1 MIIKNNNSPLSPHFH
16 LASQTKRATNPEY
29 KARPIS
35 ALLSLKI
42 LNNEIGL
49 ENNQSLRKIAKRDRS
64 LEQLERQKNNFN
76 KTFILPEI
84 EAKNQSFMQYIDDI
98 GNLYDTISNDKNE
111 EFLPFYTISP
121 QKHDIIRN
129 FICLNR
135 KTKVFPKKN
144 RSIPKETKDEGLVE
158 PIKKKNPEKP
168 KIVKMARIK
177 EKKKK
182 ILDRNQNKLDKTD
195 LEIINSLLEKEN
207 TMDKNNFNKI
217 FFLTEK
223 ESHPHPFL
231 KPENKVDKNL
241 KTVDINKI
249 VSQNSLH
256 LTTNRSTKVNYFQN
270 HLNEIKCKMAH
281 SFHEKIKKVEPS
293 LTEHH
298 QTYFENPK
306 TSKKKFNFSKPK
318 NNTNEI
324 FKSNKEF
331 KPKKQFIMPLNL
343 KNDKIFVQNQNE
355 LKQTSRRTE
364 NLEGWNEDGGKIGLE
379 EENFNYL

>member
-1 MIIKNNNSPLSPHFH
+1 MNIKTNNSPLSPHFH
-16 LASQTKRATNPEY
+16 LASQTKKPPNPEY

-49 ENNQSLRKIAKRDRS
+49 EDNQSLRKIAKRDRS

-84 EAKNQSFMQYIDDI
+84 EAKNQSFIHYIDDI
-98 GNLYDTISNDKNE
+98 GNLYDTINNDKNE

-135 KTKVFPKKN
+135 RTKVFLQKN
-144 RSIPKETKDEGLVE
+144 RSIPIETRDEGLTE
-158 PIKKKNPEKP
+158 TIKKKIPEKP

-177 EKKKK
+177 NKKEKN
-182 ILDRNQNKLDKTD
+182 LDKNQNKLDKTE
-195 LEIINSLLEKEN
+195 LELINSLLEKEN

-231 KPENKVDKNL
+231 KAENKIDKNL
-241 KTVDINKI
+241 KTVDINKL

-256 LTTNRSTKVNYFQN
+256 LTNRSTKINYFQQ
-270 HLNEIKCKMAH
+270 HLNDIKCKMAH
-281 SFHEKIKKVEPS
+281 SFHEKIKKVETS
-293 LTEHH
+293 IKEHQ

-306 TSKKKFNFSKPK
+306 TNKKFNFSKPK
-318 NNTNEI
+318 NNPNEI

-343 KNDKIFVQNQNE
+343 KNEKILVQNQNE
-355 LKQTSRRTE
+355 FKQVSRRTE
-364 NLEGWNEDGGKIGLE
+364 NLEGWNEDGGKMGLE
-379 EENFNYL
+379 EENF